1 MNVVNNIKKIFLIFT
16 LVLAIILIVSGCV
29 CPLLSLFERS
39 TGLSVWAGD
48 NIDESVV
55 IDELIYPGSA
65 ALVQVTGDIE
75 KIIDLVSTYGVSFS
89 DDQRQALEDLPES
102 ITRQDVGII
111 VYSTPDARTLVL
123 SYYERLT
130 GRGWQIDAFRGPG
143 TGIQDSDIVIA
154 VKDERRQ
161 ALMVSGSQGRSFII
175 FIDFDWNMFED
186 QE

>member
-1 MNVVNNIKKIFLIFT
+1 MISNIKKIFLIFT
-16 LVLAIILIVSGCV
+16 LVPVIILIVSGCV

-39 TGLSVWAGD
+39 TGLSVLAGD

-65 ALVQVTGDIE
+65 ALVQVTGNIE
-75 KIIDLVSTYGVSFS
+75 KVISLVSTYGVSFS
-89 DDQRQALEDLPES
+89 DDQRKALEDLPES
-102 ITRQDVGII
+102 ITGQDVGII
-111 VYSTPDARTLVL
+111 VYSTPDARALVL
-123 SYYERLT
+123 SYYERLN

-143 TGIQDSDIVIA
+143 TGMQDSDVVIA

-175 FIDFDWNMFED
+175 FIDFDWDMFEN